1 VQFVSEQKS
10 IPADLASPKDETK
23 SMDFI
28 LVNYEEP
35 KVPNKLLS
43 SLRALKA
50 QTGMSVNPHLVKGK
64 GTKEDPFEID

>member
-1 VQFVSEQKS
+1 MQFVSEQKS
-10 IPADLASPKDETK
+10 IPADLASPKDEK
-23 SMDFI
+23 SVDST

-50 QTGMSVNPHLVKGK
+50 QTGREVNPHLVKGK

>member
-1 VQFVSEQKS
+1 MQFVSEQKS
-10 IPADLASPKDETK
+10 ICADLASPKDETK
-23 SMDFI
+23 SVDFI

-50 QTGMSVNPHLVKGK
+50 QTGMEVNPHLIKGK

>member
-1 VQFVSEQKS
+1 
-10 IPADLASPKDETK
+10 
-23 SMDFI
+23 MDFT

-50 QTGMSVNPHLVKGK
+50 QIGMEVNPHLVKGR